1 MTGRLP
7 ASVDVIFL
15 PLVMKNW
22 RTADDMVFVPAGEFW
37 MGCDPANNGGYPCTG
52 AAQHLV
58 YLDAYYI
65 DRTEVTNAEYAQCVA
80 AGSCTPLY
88 HNSSALR
95 PSYYDNPAYAAY
107 PVTWVDYRQATAFCQ
122 WAGKRLPTEAEWQK
136 AARGSDDTR
145 PYPWGSVSPNC
156 TLANFWP
163 GPGCV
168 GDTNAAGSY
177 PAGASPYGALDMA
190 GSLWEWVDGGLSLL
204 YSGGAGSSANDLRV
218 FAHHYENPAYRD
230 GPGLGFRCV
239 RSLSSPVNDDM
250 VLIPAGDFQMGC
262 DPAHNGSYPCDRD
275 ELPLHTVYLDA
286 YRIDR
291 TEVTNYQYGR
301 CVAAGD
307 CTPPYTNSSPTRPSY
322 FGNPTYAAYP
332 VINVSWYQADAYCR
346 WRGMRLPTE
355 AEWEKAARGT
365 EDTRAFPWGD
375 QPPDC
380 TLANFWGTAAC
391 VGDTSVAGSY
401 PDGASPYGILDMA
414 GNVWEWVNDWWQVDY
429 YSVSPA
435 SNPSGP
441 TAGVHK
447 VLRGGGWNL
456 YDLGSNLRVA
466 SRGNVEP
473 SHPYSPVFGFRCAAA
488 PEQ

>member
-1 MTGRLP
+1 MNGSHPLPAYWFLTGFLVVLLVATIHSPIPGQPDYILPAAERPGAMTGRLP

-346 WRGMRLPTE
+346 TTRLHVGQLLARSCLRWGHQRCRQLPGWRQSLRRFRHGGQRVGMGQRLVAGRLLQCLTSQQPVW
-355 AEWEKAARGT
+355 ADRRSSQGAARRRL
-365 EDTRAFPWGD
+365 ES
-375 QPPDC
+375 
-380 TLANFWGTAAC
+380 L
-391 VGDTSVAGSY
+391 
-401 PDGASPYGILDMA
+401 
-414 GNVWEWVNDWWQVDY
+414 
-429 YSVSPA
+429 
-435 SNPSGP
+435 
-441 TAGVHK
+441 
-447 VLRGGGWNL
+447 
-456 YDLGSNLRVA
+456 
-466 SRGNVEP
+466 
-473 SHPYSPVFGFRCAAA
+473 
-488 PEQ
+488 